1 MCFGS
6 SSARPMSARSTA
18 SVRAAMLLVLTL
30 SGALAAG
37 CGGVKMATLING
49 NSTQCLNFP
58 AEGNPII
65 GTPVRIH
72 QCDPFKNQQWNLA
85 DNQISDS
92 GSICLTVKG
101 DSTAD
106 GTPVVYAP
114 CRGLPAQHWTEDA
127 NGHIVG
133 LGGKCLDVEGG
144 DAVNWAPL
152 IIATCTGAPTQTWRV
167 QR

>member
-1 MCFGS
+1 
-6 SSARPMSARSTA
+6 
-18 SVRAAMLLVLTL
+18 
-30 SGALAAG
+30 
-37 CGGVKMATLING
+37 

-72 QCDPFKNQQWNLA
+72 QCDPFKDQQWNLA
-85 DNQISDS
+85 DNQISNS
-92 GSICLTVKG
+92 GSICLTVK
-101 DSTAD
+101 DDATAD
-106 GTPVVYAP
+106 GTAVVYAP
-114 CRGLPAQHWTEDA
+114 CRGLPGQHWTPDA

-152 IIATCTGAPTQTWRV
+152 IIATCTGTSTQTWRV
-167 QR
+167 QRRRVTGGIPPPGGGLCGLSGPPPPPLRGGSACPSPPSPRPRSRRAAP